1 VRKSNTSAE
10 PSSASAA
17 NDGLATWDFDE
28 KKLKL
33 VGDFVERMRKAGATG
48 CRVGPVSVAWDGP
61 PVPEVTV
68 QKDKRKPLT
77 ERDILMHSA

>member
-1 VRKSNTSAE
+1 VRKSNTSGE
-10 PSSASAA
+10 PSNASAGSDA
-17 NDGLATWDFDE
+17 LATWDFDE
-28 KKLKL
+28 KKLKV

-61 PVPEVTV
+61 PVVEGPA
-68 QKDKRKPLT
+68 KDKRKPLT